1 MIDRLTLIRSI
12 KLSEPAQRAFAEANI
27 ITLEDVAHRSID
39 DLLSL
44 HGVGPKTIRVLTPI
58 LESLG
63 LSFKT

>member
-1 MIDRLTLIRSI
+1 MIDRLTPIRSI
-12 KLSEPAQRAFAEANI
+12 KLSEPAQKALAEANI
-27 ITLEDVAHRSID
+27 ITLEELTHWSVEE
-39 DLLSL
+39 LLVL

>member
-1 MIDRLTLIRSI
+1 MIDRLSPIQSI
-12 KLSEPAQRAFAEANI
+12 KLSEPAQRALAETGI
-27 ITLEDVAHRSID
+27 VTLEDITNWSIKE
-39 DLLSL
+39 LLSL